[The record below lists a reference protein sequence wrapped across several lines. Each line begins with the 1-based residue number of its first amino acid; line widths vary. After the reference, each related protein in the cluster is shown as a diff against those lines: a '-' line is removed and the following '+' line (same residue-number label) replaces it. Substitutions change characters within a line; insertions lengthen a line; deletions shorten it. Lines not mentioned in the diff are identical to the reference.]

1 MQNKQSLAELRKA
14 KIEKLRMLEKA
25 HKIKTKK
32 RQLEEIQ
39 KSILEWKNIIQT
51 DGKLKIEIVDKE
63 VNYITKIS
71 VWEGLQIIIEMPLS
85 KPLYTNHLY
94 TINFSTS
101 NDILLANVIPIKSI
115 PKGATIFYVLEL
127 ISPVHKKQ
135 HRNYFRLETK
145 IALNIILPIPLE
157 ELLQEKD
164 NIINVN
170 TLDISAG
177 GVRFLSKEIIENDTI
192 VKINFKLQN
201 KDYKLKGK
209 ILTHFEEKTKGEGHI
224 YRVAFID
231 IDNNMQE
238 KLFHD
243 ILSLQ
248 RIILKQNA
256 DARRD
261 DAKNRKKITK

>member
-25 HKIKTKK
+25 YQIKTKK

-51 DGKLKIEIVDKE
+51 EGKLKIEIVDKE

-85 KPLYTNHLY
+85 KPLYTNHIY

-115 PKGATIFYVLEL
+115 PKGANIFYVLEL

-157 ELLQEKD
+157 ELTEKD
-164 NIINVN
+164 TVINVN

-192 VKINFKLQN
+192 VKINFNLQN
-201 KDYKLKGK
+201 NDYKLKGK

-243 ILSLQ
+243 ILSYQ
-248 RIILKQNA
+248 RVLLKQNA
-256 DARRD
+256 DARREE
-261 DAKNRKKITK
+261 AKNRKKQIKQ